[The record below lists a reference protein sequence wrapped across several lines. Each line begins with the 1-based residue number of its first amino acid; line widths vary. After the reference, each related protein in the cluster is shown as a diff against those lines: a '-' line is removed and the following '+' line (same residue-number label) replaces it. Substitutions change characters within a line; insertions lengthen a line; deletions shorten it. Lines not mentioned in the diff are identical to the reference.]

1 MACCS
6 LGDVLLRTEQIW
18 VGTTDHA
25 TQVWRLSLGV
35 EQTVLTNLLFTIP
48 SLSWSQSLLLTSI
61 LIYKARCVCPPPSQI
76 SYFCFVKCFSQVF
89 LNYLWRQLPF
99 LIISEKLVF
108 QFFFDFASLFEGK
121 RPHDVVVEADLYSL
135 NLFWLI
141 NLASIIGSNCGD
153 YYQTISDVTHWEWSE
168 IRWLQSDRLLQV
180 VQSCKLNRV
189 LAGCNQRPITPKREG
204 FKNNGIFY

>member
-25 TQVWRLSLGV
+25 TQVWRLLLGV

-108 QFFFDFASLFEGK
+108 QFIFWFCKFVWRQAPTWCCCRG
-121 RPHDVVVEADLYSL
+121 RPV
-135 NLFWLI
+135 F
-141 NLASIIGSNCGD
+141 
-153 YYQTISDVTHWEWSE
+153 SE
-168 IRWLQSDRLLQV
+168 PFLV
-180 VQSCKLNRV
+180 N
-189 LAGCNQRPITPKREG
+189 
-204 FKNNGIFY
+204 